1 MNNEI
6 FEKREFKEIRFN
18 KTVKDTLN
26 CWALKHSSLMITKRN
41 AYITITIKND
51 NRVAEFYIDKEQF
64 AEVVKGMQDIAR

>member
-1 MNNEI
+1 MDNEF
-6 FEKREFKEIRFN
+6 FEKREFKEIKFN

-26 CWALKHSSLMITKRN
+26 SLALKHISLMITKRD

-64 AEVVKGMQDIAR
+64 VEVVKGMQDIAR